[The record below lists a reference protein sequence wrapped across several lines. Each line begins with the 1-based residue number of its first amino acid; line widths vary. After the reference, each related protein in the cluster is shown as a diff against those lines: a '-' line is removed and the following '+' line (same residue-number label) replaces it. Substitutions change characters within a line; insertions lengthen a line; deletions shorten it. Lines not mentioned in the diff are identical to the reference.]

1 MFWNLCY
8 KSHCCNKYLFESCLP
23 PLVDSSEH
31 LDFRAFHFHRDIFG
45 ACYTSNFSVNV
56 YEKEWKTLKIATK
69 AQFFALN
76 TGMADCFSSSWIF
89 HYDKKAV

>member
-8 KSHCCNKYLFESCLP
+8 KSHCSNKSLFKSSLP

-31 LDFRAFHFHRDIFG
+31 LDFRAFLFHIGIFG
-45 ACYTSNFSVNV
+45 ACYTRNFSVNV
-56 YEKEWKTLKIATK
+56 YEKEWQTLKIATK

-76 TGMADCFSSSWIF
+76 TGMADCFSFSWIF
-89 HYDKKAV
+89 RYGKKAI